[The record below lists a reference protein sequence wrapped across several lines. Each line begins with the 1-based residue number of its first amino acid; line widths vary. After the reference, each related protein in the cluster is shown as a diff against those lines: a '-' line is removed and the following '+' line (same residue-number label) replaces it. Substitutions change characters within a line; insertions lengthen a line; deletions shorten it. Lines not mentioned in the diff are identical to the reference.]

1 MILDMLVANRRCQ
14 VRELREKTP
23 LPVITERA
31 FEYHMTH
38 RAADFAASLGEFG
51 LSVIAEIKK
60 ASPSK
65 GLIRE
70 DFDPAAIAREYE
82 QAGADA
88 CSVLTEETYF
98 KGSGEVL
105 RTVRGTV
112 GLPLLRKDFIFDEWQ
127 ICEARLL
134 GADAVLLIASVL
146 DLFEL
151 KKFIAVSEML
161 GMQCLVEAHDPG
173 QVKNALRAGAKIVG
187 VNNRDLATFE
197 VDFGRAQ
204 ALRALVPRDVLFV
217 AESGIRT
224 PGDMRR
230 MEEIGAD
237 AVLMGEVLMRAPSPG
252 EKLREMK
259 GYRYAAH

>member
-1 MILDMLVANRRCQ
+1 MILDMLMANRRRQ
-14 VRELREKTP
+14 VRELRERTP
-23 LPVITERA
+23 LSAITEQA
-31 FEYHMTH
+31 FEYHTTH
-38 RAADFAASLGEFG
+38 RTVDFAASLSKSG

-98 KGSGEVL
+98 RGGGEVL
-105 RTVRGTV
+105 RTVRGAA

-127 ICEARLL
+127 LCEARLL

-151 KKFIAVSEML
+151 KKCIAVSEML
-161 GMQCLVEAHDPG
+161 GMQCLVETRDPG
-173 QVKNALRAGAKIVG
+173 QVKNALRAGARIVG

-217 AESGIRT
+217 AESGIHT
-224 PGDMRR
+224 PDDMRR

-237 AVLMGEVLMRAPSPG
+237 AVLMGEVLMSAPSPG
-252 EKLREMK
+252 EKLRELK
-259 GYRYAAH
+259 GYGHAAR